1 MSAVARALAHITGSC
16 NWGTITVVTSSTR
29 SVQAARAPSNVRLSG
44 LVKAIRSPQ
53 HSDEN
58 GPSSTICA
66 HVRSIAA
73 SKSGSITG
81 RVIPTCTWAIVARHQ
96 RQPEQDRSDGES
108 HFTGSL
114 CARTGPPLGGGWSRL
129 PRTLPRIVRI
139 ATSTQVL
146 SKPT

>member
-1 MSAVARALAHITGSC
+1 MSAVARTPHITGSC

-29 SVQAARAPSNVRLSG
+29 SVQAARAPSNISCPG
-44 LVKAIRSPQ
+44 LVKIRSPQ

-73 SKSGSITG
+73 SSQFHHRQSHPDVHG
-81 RVIPTCTWAIVARHQ
+81 AIVARHQ